1 MRYRQFGRCGF
12 EVSAL
17 GFGCM
22 RLPCV
27 GGDQSAIREDEAV
40 RMVRYAIDEGVNYVD
55 TAYGYHGGNSEA
67 FVGRALADGYRDRV
81 KLATKLP
88 VWLCKSYGDFDRLL
102 GEQLERLATDH
113 VDCYLLH
120 SLNQKSWLKV
130 RDMGVLDFLAKQLE
144 LGRIRHAGFSF
155 HAAYEVF
162 ADIVDA
168 FDWDFC
174 QIMLN
179 YVDVEYQAG
188 LAGLKYAASRG
199 LAVVVM
205 EPLRGGKLAAN
216 LPEEVVAAL
225 GVRGAGDGGRCAC
238 GGLGGEGGASN
249 AGREGCEGG
258 ASNAGREDWSPAE
271 WALRWVWNLPE
282 VSVALSGMSSM
293 EQVVDNIRIASDAAP
308 GALTERQLAMLAR
321 AREAYMTRTKIAC
334 TECGYCQP
342 CPQGVLIPDVFGLYN
357 EAEIFNAWEGSR
369 WMYGGIVK
377 ASRDAS
383 KCVECGQCEAACPQ
397 QLQVIELLKEAHAAL
412 AAE

>member
-1 MRYRQFGRCGF
+1 
-12 EVSAL
+12 
-17 GFGCM
+17 M

-27 GGDQSAIREDEAV
+27 GGDQSQIREDEAV

-55 TAYGYHGGNSEA
+55 TAYAYHGGNSER

-88 VWLCKSYGDFDRLL
+88 VWLCKSCDDFDRLL

-120 SLNQKSWLKV
+120 SLDNKSWSKV

-144 LGRIRHAGFSF
+144 LGRIRYAGFSF
-155 HAAYEVF
+155 HDSYEAF
-162 ADIVDA
+162 TGIVDA

-174 QIMLN
+174 QIILN

-188 LAGLKYAASRG
+188 LAGLRYAASHG

-216 LPEEVVAAL
+216 LPDEVVAAL
-225 GVRGAGDGGRCAC
+225 GAGSD
-238 GGLGGEGGASN
+238 GGEG
-249 AGREGCEGG
+249 R
-258 ASNAGREDWSPAE
+258 SPAE

-282 VSVALSGMSSM
+282 VSVALSGMSRM

-321 AREAYMTRTKIAC
+321 AREAYMARTRVAC

-357 EAEIFNAWEGSR
+357 EAGVFNAWEGSR
-369 WMYGGIVK
+369 RMYGGIVK

-383 KCVECGQCEAACPQ
+383 KCAECGQCEAACPQ
-397 QLQVIELLKEAHAAL
+397 QLKVIELLKEAHAAL
-412 AAE
+412 TE

>member
-12 EVSAL
+12 DVSAL

-22 RLPCV
+22 RLPCI
-27 GGDQSAIREDEAV
+27 GGDQSAICEDEAV
-40 RMVRYAIDEGVNYVD
+40 RMIRCAIDEGVNYVD
-55 TAYGYHGGNSEA
+55 TAYGYHRGNSEKL
-67 FVGRALADGYRDRV
+67 VGRALAGGYRDRV

-88 VWLCKSYGDFDRLL
+88 VWLCKSPDDFHRLL
-102 GEQLERLATDH
+102 SEQLERLATDH
-113 VDCYLLH
+113 IDCYLLH
-120 SLNQKSWLKV
+120 SLDERSWSKA
-130 RDMGVLDFLAKQLE
+130 RDMGVLDFVAKQLE

-155 HAAYEVF
+155 HDSYEVF
-162 ADIVDA
+162 RIIVDA

-188 LAGLKYAASRG
+188 LAGLKYAAERG

-216 LPEEVVAAL
+216 LPDEVAAAL
-225 GVRGAGDGGRCAC
+225 GATGDGS
-238 GGLGGEGGASN
+238 GGS
-249 AGREGCEGG
+249 AG
-258 ASNAGREDWSPAE
+258 WSPVE

-321 AREAYMTRTKIAC
+321 AREAYMGRIKIAC

-342 CPQGVLIPDVFGLYN
+342 CPQGVLIPDVFTLYN
-357 EAEIFNAWEGSR
+357 DAGIFNAWEGSR
-369 WMYGGIVK
+369 RMYGGIVRAAK
-377 ASRDAS
+377 DASR
-383 KCVECGQCEAACPQ
+383 CVECGQCEAACPQ
-397 QLQVIELLKEAHAAL
+397 QLRVIELLKEAHAAL
-412 AAE
+412 AE

>member
-1 MRYRQFGRCGF
+1 VRYRQFGRCGF
-12 EVSAL
+12 DVSAL

-55 TAYGYHGGNSEA
+55 TAYGYHGGNSER

-88 VWLCKSYGDFDRLL
+88 VWLCKSCDDFDRLL

-120 SLNQKSWLKV
+120 SLDSKSWSKV

-144 LGRIRHAGFSF
+144 LGKIRYAGFSF
-155 HAAYEVF
+155 HDSYGVF
-162 ADIVDA
+162 TNIVDA

-188 LAGLKYAASRG
+188 LAGLRHAASRG

-216 LPEEVVAAL
+216 LPDEVVAAL
-225 GVRGAGDGGRCAC
+225 GTGSDGGEA
-238 GGLGGEGGASN
+238 
-249 AGREGCEGG
+249 
-258 ASNAGREDWSPAE
+258 WSPAE

-308 GALTERQLAMLAR
+308 GALTQRQLAMLAR
-321 AREAYMTRTKIAC
+321 AREAYTARTRVAC

-357 EAEIFNAWEGSR
+357 EAGVFNAWEGSKR
-369 WMYGGIVK
+369 MYAGIVK
-377 ASRDAS
+377 ASKDAS
-383 KCVECGQCEAACPQ
+383 RCAECGQCEAACPQ
-397 QLQVIELLKEAHAAL
+397 RLHVIELLKEAHAAL
-412 AAE
+412 AE

>member
-27 GGDQSAIREDEAV
+27 GGDQSQIREDEAV

-55 TAYGYHGGNSEA
+55 TAYAYHGGNSER

-88 VWLCKSYGDFDRLL
+88 VWLCKSYDDFDRLL

-120 SLNQKSWLKV
+120 SLDNKSWSKV

-144 LGRIRHAGFSF
+144 LGRIRYAGFSF
-155 HAAYEVF
+155 HDSYEAF
-162 ADIVDA
+162 TGIVDA

-188 LAGLKYAASRG
+188 LAGLRYAASHG

-216 LPEEVVAAL
+216 LPDEVVAAL
-225 GVRGAGDGGRCAC
+225 GAGSD
-238 GGLGGEGGASN
+238 GGEG
-249 AGREGCEGG
+249 R
-258 ASNAGREDWSPAE
+258 SPAE

-321 AREAYMTRTKIAC
+321 AREAYMARTRVAC

-357 EAEIFNAWEGSR
+357 EAGVFNAWEGSR
-369 WMYGGIVK
+369 RMYGGIVK

-383 KCVECGQCEAACPQ
+383 KCAECGQCEAACPQ
-397 QLQVIELLKEAHAAL
+397 QLKVIELLKEAHAAL
-412 AAE
+412 AE

>member
-12 EVSAL
+12 DVSAL

-27 GGDQSAIREDEAV
+27 GGDQSQIREDEAV

-55 TAYGYHGGNSEA
+55 TAYAYHGGNSER

-88 VWLCKSYGDFDRLL
+88 VWLCKSCDDFDRLL

-120 SLNQKSWLKV
+120 SLDNKSWSKV

-144 LGRIRHAGFSF
+144 LGRIRYAGFSF
-155 HAAYEVF
+155 HDSYGEF
-162 ADIVDA
+162 TNIVDA

-188 LAGLKYAASRG
+188 LAGLRYAASHG

-216 LPEEVVAAL
+216 LPDEVVAAL
-225 GVRGAGDGGRCAC
+225 GAGSD
-238 GGLGGEGGASN
+238 GGEG
-249 AGREGCEGG
+249 R
-258 ASNAGREDWSPAE
+258 SPAE

-357 EAEIFNAWEGSR
+357 EAGVFNAWEGSR
-369 WMYGGIVK
+369 RMYGGIVK

-383 KCVECGQCEAACPQ
+383 KCAECGQCEAACPQ
-397 QLQVIELLKEAHAAL
+397 QLKVIELLKEAHAAL
-412 AAE
+412 AE

>member
-27 GGDQSAIREDEAV
+27 GGDQSQIREDEAV

-55 TAYGYHGGNSEA
+55 TAYAYHRGNSER
-67 FVGRALADGYRDRV
+67 FVGRALAHGYRDRV

-88 VWLCKSYGDFDRLL
+88 VWLCKSCDDFDRLL

-120 SLNQKSWLKV
+120 SLDNKSWSKV

-144 LGRIRHAGFSF
+144 LGRIRYAGFSF
-155 HAAYEVF
+155 HDSYEAF
-162 ADIVDA
+162 TGIVDA

-188 LAGLKYAASRG
+188 LAGLRYAASHG

-216 LPEEVVAAL
+216 LPDEVVAAL
-225 GVRGAGDGGRCAC
+225 GAGSD
-238 GGLGGEGGASN
+238 GGEG
-249 AGREGCEGG
+249 R
-258 ASNAGREDWSPAE
+258 SPAE

-321 AREAYMTRTKIAC
+321 AREAYMARTRVAC

-357 EAEIFNAWEGSR
+357 EAGVFNAWEGSR
-369 WMYGGIVK
+369 RMYGGIVK

-383 KCVECGQCEAACPQ
+383 KCAECGQCEAACPQ
-397 QLQVIELLKEAHAAL
+397 QLKVIELLKEAHAAL
-412 AAE
+412 AE

>member
-22 RLPCV
+22 RLPYV
-27 GGDQSAIREDEAV
+27 GSDQSAIREDEAV

-55 TAYGYHGGNSEA
+55 TAYGYHGGNSER

-88 VWLCKSYGDFDRLL
+88 VWLCKSSDDFGRLL
-102 GEQLERLATDH
+102 SEQLERLATDH

-120 SLNQKSWLKV
+120 SLNQKSWSKA
-130 RDMGVLDFLAKQLE
+130 RDMGVLDFLADQLE

-162 ADIVDA
+162 PDIVDS

-225 GVRGAGDGGRCAC
+225 GMRGIDGDSRCVRGGVGGV
-238 GGLGGEGGASN
+238 GGVSGEG
-249 AGREGCEGG
+249 
-258 ASNAGREDWSPAE
+258 WSPAE

-369 WMYGGIVK
+369 WIYGGIVK

-397 QLQVIELLKEAHAAL
+397 QLKVIELLKEAHAAL

>member
-27 GGDQSAIREDEAV
+27 GGDQSQIREDEAV

-55 TAYGYHGGNSEA
+55 TAYAYHRGNSER
-67 FVGRALADGYRDRV
+67 FVGRALAHGYRDRV

-88 VWLCKSYGDFDRLL
+88 VWLCKSCDDFDRLL

-120 SLNQKSWLKV
+120 SLDNKSWSKV
-130 RDMGVLDFLAKQLE
+130 RDMGVLDSLAKQLE
-144 LGRIRHAGFSF
+144 LGRIRYAGFSF
-155 HAAYEVF
+155 HDSYEAF
-162 ADIVDA
+162 TGIVDA

-188 LAGLKYAASRG
+188 LAGLRYAASHG

-216 LPEEVVAAL
+216 LPDEVVAAL
-225 GVRGAGDGGRCAC
+225 GAGSD
-238 GGLGGEGGASN
+238 GGEG
-249 AGREGCEGG
+249 R
-258 ASNAGREDWSPAE
+258 SPAE

-321 AREAYMTRTKIAC
+321 AREAYMARTRVAC

-357 EAEIFNAWEGSR
+357 EAGIFNAWEGSR

-383 KCVECGQCEAACPQ
+383 KCAECGQCEAACPQ
-397 QLQVIELLKEAHAAL
+397 QLKVIELLKEAHAAL
-412 AAE
+412 AE

>member
-1 MRYRQFGRCGF
+1 VRYRQFGRCGF

-27 GGDQSAIREDEAV
+27 GGDQSQIREDEAV

-55 TAYGYHGGNSEA
+55 TAYAYHGGNSER
-67 FVGRALADGYRDRV
+67 FVGRALAHGYRDRV

-88 VWLCKSYGDFDRLL
+88 VWLCKSCDDFDRLL

-120 SLNQKSWLKV
+120 SLDNKSWSKV

-144 LGRIRHAGFSF
+144 LGKIRYAGFSF
-155 HAAYEVF
+155 HDSREAF
-162 ADIVDA
+162 TSIVDA

-188 LAGLKYAASRG
+188 LAGLRYAASHG

-216 LPEEVVAAL
+216 LPDEVVAAL
-225 GVRGAGDGGRCAC
+225 GAGSD
-238 GGLGGEGGASN
+238 GGEG
-249 AGREGCEGG
+249 R
-258 ASNAGREDWSPAE
+258 SPAE

-321 AREAYMTRTKIAC
+321 AREAYMARTRVAC

-357 EAEIFNAWEGSR
+357 EAGVFNAWEGSR
-369 WMYGGIVK
+369 RMYGGIVK

-383 KCVECGQCEAACPQ
+383 KCAECGQCEAACPQ
-397 QLQVIELLKEAHAAL
+397 QLKVIELLKEAHAAL
-412 AAE
+412 AE

>member
-1 MRYRQFGRCGF
+1 MRYRQFGRCEF
-12 EVSAL
+12 DVSAL

-27 GGDQSAIREDEAV
+27 GGDQSAISEDEAV
-40 RMVRYAIDEGVNYVD
+40 RMIRCAIDEGVNYVD
-55 TAYGYHGGNSEA
+55 TAYGYHRGNSEKL
-67 FVGRALADGYRDRV
+67 VGRALADGYRDRV

-88 VWLCKSYGDFDRLL
+88 VWLCESFDDFDRLL
-102 GEQLERLATDH
+102 SEQLERLATDH

-120 SLNQKSWLKV
+120 SLDKKSWSKA

-144 LGRIRHAGFSF
+144 LGRIRYAGFSF
-155 HAAYEVF
+155 HDAYEVF
-162 ADIVDA
+162 RIIVDA

-216 LPEEVVAAL
+216 LPDEVVAAL
-225 GVRGAGDGGRCAC
+225 GVRGIGDDGGC
-238 GGLGGEGGASN
+238 GCVGAGSTGSEG
-249 AGREGCEGG
+249 
-258 ASNAGREDWSPAE
+258 WSPAE

-308 GALTERQLAMLAR
+308 GALTERQLAVLAR
-321 AREAYMTRTKIAC
+321 AREAYRARIKIAC

-357 EAEIFNAWEGSR
+357 EAGVFNAWEGSKR
-369 WMYGGIVK
+369 MYAGIVK
-377 ASRDAS
+377 ASKDAS
-383 KCVECGQCEAACPQ
+383 GCAECGRCEAACPQ
-397 QLQVIELLKEAHAAL
+397 QLRVIELLKEAHAAL
-412 AAE
+412 AE

>member
-27 GGDQSAIREDEAV
+27 GGDQSQIREDEAV

-55 TAYGYHGGNSEA
+55 TAYAYHGGNSER

-88 VWLCKSYGDFDRLL
+88 VWLCKSCDDFDRLL

-120 SLNQKSWLKV
+120 SLDNKSWSKV

-144 LGRIRHAGFSF
+144 LGRIRYAGFSF
-155 HAAYEVF
+155 HDSYEAF
-162 ADIVDA
+162 TGIVDA

-188 LAGLKYAASRG
+188 LAGLRYAASHG

-216 LPEEVVAAL
+216 LPDEVVAAL
-225 GVRGAGDGGRCAC
+225 GAGSD
-238 GGLGGEGGASN
+238 GGEG
-249 AGREGCEGG
+249 R
-258 ASNAGREDWSPAE
+258 SPAE

-282 VSVALSGMSSM
+282 VSVALSGMSRM

-321 AREAYMTRTKIAC
+321 AREAYMARTRVAC

-357 EAEIFNAWEGSR
+357 EAGVFNAWEGSR
-369 WMYGGIVK
+369 RMYGGIVK

-383 KCVECGQCEAACPQ
+383 KCAECGQCEAACPQ
-397 QLQVIELLKEAHAAL
+397 QLKVIELLKEAHAAL
-412 AAE
+412 AE

>member
-27 GGDQSAIREDEAV
+27 GGDQSQIREDEAV

-55 TAYGYHGGNSEA
+55 TAYAYHRGNSER

-88 VWLCKSYGDFDRLL
+88 VWLCKSCDDFDRLL

-120 SLNQKSWLKV
+120 SLDNKSWSKV

-144 LGRIRHAGFSF
+144 LGRIRYAGFSF
-155 HAAYEVF
+155 HDSYEAF
-162 ADIVDA
+162 TGIVDA

-188 LAGLKYAASRG
+188 LAGLRYAASHG

-216 LPEEVVAAL
+216 LPDEVVAAL
-225 GVRGAGDGGRCAC
+225 GAGSD
-238 GGLGGEGGASN
+238 GGEG
-249 AGREGCEGG
+249 R
-258 ASNAGREDWSPAE
+258 SPAE

-321 AREAYMTRTKIAC
+321 AREAYMARTRVAC

-357 EAEIFNAWEGSR
+357 EAGVFNAWEGSR
-369 WMYGGIVK
+369 RMYGGIVK

-383 KCVECGQCEAACPQ
+383 KCAECGQCEAACPQ
-397 QLQVIELLKEAHAAL
+397 QLKVIELLKEAHAAL
-412 AAE
+412 AE

>member
-55 TAYGYHGGNSEA
+55 TAYGYHGGNSEK

-88 VWLCKSYGDFDRLL
+88 VWLCKSYDDFDRLL

-120 SLNQKSWLKV
+120 SLDKKSWLKV
-130 RDMGVLDFLAKQLE
+130 RDMGVLDFLARQLE
-144 LGRIRHAGFSF
+144 LGRIRYAGFSF
-155 HAAYEVF
+155 HDAYEVF
-162 ADIVDA
+162 TNIVDA

-188 LAGLKYAASRG
+188 LAGLKYAAERG

-216 LPEEVVAAL
+216 LPDEVVAAL
-225 GVRGAGDGGRCAC
+225 GMRGVDDDGRCAC
-238 GGLGGEGGASN
+238 GGVGGEGGA
-249 AGREGCEGG
+249 GRDG
-258 ASNAGREDWSPAE
+258 WSPAE

-321 AREAYMTRTKIAC
+321 AREAYMARIKIGC

-383 KCVECGQCEAACPQ
+383 KCAECGQCEAACPQ
-397 QLQVIELLKEAHAAL
+397 QLKVIELLKEAHAAL
-412 AAE
+412 AE

>member
-27 GGDQSAIREDEAV
+27 GGDQSQIREDEAV

-55 TAYGYHGGNSEA
+55 TAYAYHGGNSER

-88 VWLCKSYGDFDRLL
+88 VWLCKSCDDFDRLL

-120 SLNQKSWLKV
+120 SLDNKSWSKV

-144 LGRIRHAGFSF
+144 LGRIRYAGFSF
-155 HAAYEVF
+155 HDSYEAF
-162 ADIVDA
+162 TGIVDA

-188 LAGLKYAASRG
+188 LAGLRYAASHG

-216 LPEEVVAAL
+216 LPDEVVAAL
-225 GVRGAGDGGRCAC
+225 GAGSD
-238 GGLGGEGGASN
+238 GGEG
-249 AGREGCEGG
+249 R
-258 ASNAGREDWSPAE
+258 SPAE

-321 AREAYMTRTKIAC
+321 AREAYMARTRVAC

-357 EAEIFNAWEGSR
+357 EAGVFNAWEGSR
-369 WMYGGIVK
+369 RMYGGMVK

-397 QLQVIELLKEAHAAL
+397 QLKVIELLKEAHAAL
-412 AAE
+412 AE

>member
-12 EVSAL
+12 EVSVL

-27 GGDQSAIREDEAV
+27 SGDQSAIREDEAV

-55 TAYGYHGGNSEA
+55 TAYGYHGGNSERL
-67 FVGRALADGYRDRV
+67 VGRALADRYRDRV

-88 VWLCKSYGDFDRLL
+88 VWLCKSYDDFDRFLS
-102 GEQLERLATDH
+102 EQLERLATDH
-113 VDCYLLH
+113 IDCYLLH
-120 SLNQKSWLKV
+120 SLNKKSWSKV
-130 RDMGVLDFLAKQLE
+130 RDMGVLDFLAEQLE
-144 LGRIRHAGFSF
+144 LGRIRYAGFSF

-162 ADIVDA
+162 RDIVDA

-188 LAGLKYAASRG
+188 LAGLKYAAERG

-205 EPLRGGKLAAN
+205 EPLRGGRLAAN
-216 LPEEVVAAL
+216 LPDEVVAAL
-225 GVRGAGDGGRCAC
+225 GAVSVD
-238 GGLGGEGGASN
+238 S
-249 AGREGCEGG
+249 AGR
-258 ASNAGREDWSPAE
+258 AGRAGSATGAVGTAGEASDGSVGSEGWSPAE

-282 VSVALSGMSSM
+282 VSVALSGMSNM
-293 EQVVDNIRIASDAAP
+293 DQVVDNIRIVSDAAP

-321 AREAYMTRTKIAC
+321 AREAYMARTKIAC

-357 EAEIFNAWEGSR
+357 EAEIFNAWESSR
-369 WMYGGIVK
+369 WMYGGIIK
-377 ASRDAS
+377 AAKDASR
-383 KCVECGQCEAACPQ
+383 CVECGQCEAACPQ
-397 QLQVIELLKEAHAAL
+397 QLRVIELLKEAHAAL
-412 AAE
+412 AE

>member
-27 GGDQSAIREDEAV
+27 GGDQSQIREDEAV

-55 TAYGYHGGNSEA
+55 TAYAYHGGNSER
-67 FVGRALADGYRDRV
+67 FVGRALAHGYRDRV

-88 VWLCKSYGDFDRLL
+88 VWLCKSCDDFDRLL

-120 SLNQKSWLKV
+120 SLDNKSWSKV

-144 LGRIRHAGFSF
+144 LGRIRYAGFSF
-155 HAAYEVF
+155 HDSYEAF
-162 ADIVDA
+162 TGIVDA

-188 LAGLKYAASRG
+188 LAGLRYAASHG

-216 LPEEVVAAL
+216 LPDEVVAAL
-225 GVRGAGDGGRCAC
+225 GAGSD
-238 GGLGGEGGASN
+238 GGEG
-249 AGREGCEGG
+249 R
-258 ASNAGREDWSPAE
+258 SPAE

-321 AREAYMTRTKIAC
+321 AREAYMARTRVAC

-342 CPQGVLIPDVFGLYN
+342 CPQGVPIPDVFGLYN
-357 EAEIFNAWEGSR
+357 EAGVFNAWEGSR
-369 WMYGGIVK
+369 RMYGGIVK

-383 KCVECGQCEAACPQ
+383 KCAECGQCEAACPQ
-397 QLQVIELLKEAHAAL
+397 QLKVIELLKEAHAAL
-412 AAE
+412 AE

>member
-1 MRYRQFGRCGF
+1 MRYRQFGQCGF

-40 RMVRYAIDEGVNYVD
+40 RMIRHAIDEGVNYVD
-55 TAYGYHGGNSEA
+55 TAYGYHGGNSEKL
-67 FVGRALADGYRDRV
+67 VGRALAHGYRDRV

-88 VWLCKSYGDFDRLL
+88 VWLCKSYDDFHRLL
-102 GEQLERLATDH
+102 GEQLERLSTEY

-120 SLNQKSWLKV
+120 SLDAKSWSKV

-144 LGRIRHAGFSF
+144 LGTIRYAGFSF
-155 HAAYEVF
+155 HDAYEVF
-162 ADIVDA
+162 PNIVDA
-168 FDWDFC
+168 FGWGFC

-179 YVDVEYQAG
+179 YVDTEYQAG
-188 LAGLKYAASRG
+188 LAGLKYAADRG
-199 LAVVVM
+199 LAVIVM

-216 LPEEVVAAL
+216 LPDEVVSTL
-225 GVRGAGDGGRCAC
+225 RSGSGDGG
-238 GGLGGEGGASN
+238 EG
-249 AGREGCEGG
+249 
-258 ASNAGREDWSPAE
+258 WSPAE

-293 EQVVDNIRIASDAAP
+293 EQVVDNIRIASDAAA
-308 GALTERQLAMLAR
+308 GALTERQLAVLAQ
-321 AREAYMTRTKIAC
+321 AREAYMARTRVAC

-357 EAEIFNAWEGSR
+357 EGGIFNAWKGSR
-369 WMYGGIVK
+369 RMYEGIVK

-397 QLQVIELLKEAHAAL
+397 QLHVIELLKEAHAAL
-412 AAE
+412 AE

>member
-55 TAYGYHGGNSEA
+55 TAYGYHGGNSER

-88 VWLCKSYGDFDRLL
+88 VWLCKSYADFDRLL

-120 SLNQKSWLKV
+120 SLDSKSWSKV

-144 LGRIRHAGFSF
+144 LGKIRYAGFSF
-155 HAAYEVF
+155 HDSYGVF
-162 ADIVDA
+162 TNIVDA

-188 LAGLKYAASRG
+188 LAGLRHAASRG

-216 LPEEVVAAL
+216 LPDEVVAAL
-225 GVRGAGDGGRCAC
+225 GAGSD
-238 GGLGGEGGASN
+238 GGEG
-249 AGREGCEGG
+249 R
-258 ASNAGREDWSPAE
+258 SPAE

-321 AREAYMTRTKIAC
+321 AREAYMARTRVAC

-357 EAEIFNAWEGSR
+357 EAGVFNAWEGSR
-369 WMYGGIVK
+369 RMYGGIVK

-383 KCVECGQCEAACPQ
+383 KCAECGQCEAACPQ
-397 QLQVIELLKEAHAAL
+397 QLKVIELLKEAHAAL
-412 AAE
+412 AE